1 MNHHLTTIAPRRAGA
16 GRRISLIGVA
26 ALAATLAGCAPPNPA
41 DLTGSVPDDYRVAHP
56 IAISEKLDTM
66 DIPVGVDM
74 ARLPDSFKQT
84 IAGFAQRFIASG
96 SGLMAIVSPVDSPNE
111 VAAATISHEVRDILI
126 ASGVAPGEIN
136 FRGYKAGPEETGAPV
151 RLAFNRM
158 TAHTEPCGPWTDD
171 VHKSSSNRNYKNFG
185 CATQQNLAAMVDNPL
200 DLLYPRGIMPSDA
213 ARRTLVLKKYRDG
226 ADYRGSDTLQGGSVA
241 QGVGN

>member
-1 MNHHLTTIAPRRAGA
+1 MNRFVKTIAPGRAVA
-16 GRRISLIGVA
+16 GRRVALLMAA
-26 ALAATLAGCAPPNPA
+26 ALTALLAGCAPPNPA
-41 DLTGSVPDDYRVAHP
+41 DLTGSVPDDYRVTHP

-74 ARLPDSFKQT
+74 ARLPAGFQQT

-126 ASGVAPGEIN
+126 ASGVAPNEIS

-151 RLAFNRM
+151 RLAYNRM
-158 TAHTEPCGPWTDD
+158 SAHTDACGPWTDD
-171 VHKSSSNRNYKNFG
+171 VNKNSSNRNYKNFG
-185 CATQQNLAAMVDNPL
+185 CATQQNLAAMVENPI
-200 DLLYPRGIMPSDA
+200 DLLYPRGVMPSDA
-213 ARRTLVLKKYRDG
+213 ARRTTVLKKYRDG
-226 ADYRGSDTLQGGSVA
+226 ADYRGSDVLQGGSVA
-241 QGVGN
+241 TGVGQ